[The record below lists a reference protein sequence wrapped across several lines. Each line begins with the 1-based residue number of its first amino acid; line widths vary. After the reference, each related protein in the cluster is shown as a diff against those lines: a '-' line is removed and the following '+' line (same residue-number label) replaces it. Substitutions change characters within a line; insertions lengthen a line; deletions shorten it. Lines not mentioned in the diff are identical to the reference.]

1 MQKWEK
7 KEKMKNFSF
16 SSSLLWN
23 SFSFL
28 YSSNKMAHTCTQKG
42 IFSLFKGKIH
52 THTLFKRDNG
62 ALMDDRHEMMRNSYY
77 TNQYLETI
85 MDYYPREKVR
95 KRLIWSMRISS
106 LPVEFLQRLMVK
118 IVNKEPMLVDI
129 EFDWML

>member
-1 MQKWEK
+1 
-7 KEKMKNFSF
+7 
-16 SSSLLWN
+16 
-23 SFSFL
+23 
-28 YSSNKMAHTCTQKG
+28 MAHTCTQKG

-95 KRLIWSMRISS
+95 MNNLIDKNLFITCRI
-106 LPVEFLQRLMVK
+106 PAA
-118 IVNKEPMLVDI
+118 VNGENC
-129 EFDWML
+129 E